1 MTVFRTLPP
10 FGADQRGVSEV
21 VRGIMDGKTNN
32 TGRVTLATGN
42 ATTTALYD
50 ERIGYESI
58 LLFAPA
64 NTVAMGDVPPFGSF
78 YDTTDQS
85 VTTTTNAYPMTFNTT
100 DLSNGVTVTNNSRL
114 TVSTAGTYN
123 VQFSAQLVNV
133 DNAQHDVSI
142 WFRKNGSNI
151 ADSNSEFTVPAR
163 KSASIPGKL
172 IAALNFY
179 IELNANDYVEI
190 MWATNTTDV
199 TIEHL
204 SAQSSPTRPVTPSI
218 IATLNH
224 VAPEERIY
232 ASSQLQGY
240 AVLQHWANN
249 DANKIYSYVIVG

>member
-100 DLSNGVTVTNNSRL
+100 DLRL
-114 TVSTAGTYN
+114 S
-123 VQFSAQLVNV
+123 
-133 DNAQHDVSI
+133 
-142 WFRKNGSNI
+142 
-151 ADSNSEFTVPAR
+151 
-163 KSASIPGKL
+163 
-172 IAALNFY
+172 
-179 IELNANDYVEI
+179 
-190 MWATNTTDV
+190 
-199 TIEHL
+199 
-204 SAQSSPTRPVTPSI
+204 
-218 IATLNH
+218 
-224 VAPEERIY
+224 
-232 ASSQLQGY
+232 
-240 AVLQHWANN
+240 
-249 DANKIYSYVIVG
+249 